1 MSARRPAVKAIIFDV
16 GGVCVLSPMLAIRS
30 YEKRHHIPSGY
41 INHAIVK
48 TSPTGAWHKLERGEI
63 PLDTNFFLHFTSD
76 LTNPS
81 IWAHFHTTRN
91 LTPTSPAPP
100 PIDGEYLF
108 WEMMKTSR
116 TFDPYFITAIQR
128 LKETGGYKLAALTND
143 YQFPKDHPYS
153 DSRELRSLF
162 DVYVS
167 SSESGMRKPERGI
180 YELVLKRL
188 GLGPEQAGEAVF
200 LDDIGMNLK
209 AAKAVGMRTIK
220 VELDETWRAV
230 RELEDMTGERLLP
243 PGDPPIVAALGQD
256 RARL

>member
-1 MSARRPAVKAIIFDV
+1 MSTRRPAVKAIIFDV

-41 INHAIVK
+41 INHAIVH
-48 TSPTGAWHKLERGEI
+48 TSPNGAWHKLERGEI

-81 IWAHFHTTRN
+81 IWKHFHASRG
-91 LTPTSPAPP
+91 LTPASLAPP
-100 PIDGEYLF
+100 AIDGEYLF

-128 LKETGGYKLAALTND
+128 LKEIGGYKLAALTND

-167 SSESGMRKPERGI
+167 SSESGVRKPERGI
-180 YELVLKRL
+180 YELVLKKL
-188 GLGPEQAGEAVF
+188 GLEKAEEAVF

-209 AAKAVGMRTIK
+209 AARAVGLRTIK
-220 VELDETWRAV
+220 VGLDETWRAV
-230 RELEDMTGERLLP
+230 RELEDLTGERLLP

>member
-1 MSARRPAVKAIIFDV
+1 
-16 GGVCVLSPMLAIRS
+16 MLAIRS
-30 YEKRHHIPSGY
+30 YEKRHHIPPGY
-41 INHAIVK
+41 INYAIVQ
-48 TSPTGAWHKLERGEI
+48 TAPTGAWHKLERGEI
-63 PLDTNFFLHFTSD
+63 ALDTNFFLHFTSD

-81 IWAHFHTTRN
+81 IWAHFHSSRN
-91 LTPTSPAPP
+91 LAPPSPAAPP

-116 TFDPYFITAIQR
+116 TFDPYFVTAIQR
-128 LKETGGYKLAALTND
+128 LKETGRYKLAALTND
-143 YQFPKDHPYS
+143 YPFPKDHPYS
-153 DSRELRSLF
+153 DTAELRSLF

-167 SSESGMRKPERGI
+167 SSESGVRKPERAI
-180 YELVLKRL
+180 YELALERL
-188 GLGPEQAGEAVF
+188 GLGRERAAEAVF

-209 AAKAVGMRTIK
+209 AARALGLRTIK

-230 RELEDMTGERLLP
+230 RELEDVTGERLLP